1 MTEDHLSVETLSVEI
16 EIPNAATAEAIEAAR
31 QGELP
36 TFNSIADLMS
46 DLNSRD

>member
-1 MTEDHLSVETLSVEI
+1 MTEDHLSVET